1 MHLARSLVP
10 LPLGL
15 GTCITGQFPDRVLVS
30 VTFHTN
36 VENYESLLRIYWAS
50 QSVAKLSMS
59 VYLNTSEE
67 RLRLINY
74 SFKDDTFQFT
84 FPRPKQLRPEEKIS
98 VEFVHPRI
106 NVIGEQRI
114 LQAFSLKKMIV
125 DGQVAF

>member
-1 MHLARSLVP
+1 
-10 LPLGL
+10 
-15 GTCITGQFPDRVLVS
+15 
-30 VTFHTN
+30 
-36 VENYESLLRIYWAS
+36 
-50 QSVAKLSMS
+50 MS

-98 VEFVHPRI
+98 VEFVPPRI